1 MKSIKSTLAV
11 LTAGLALCAG
21 MAMAQ
26 DETAPAPPPG
36 ARHGMHR
43 PEMGGP
49 EFGMFLHQLNL
60 TDDQKTQV
68 KQIFK
73 SEKATMQP
81 LMQQEMAAHS
91 QLAQL
96 ITSGTFDQGKASA
109 IVAQESQTHL
119 QLELEHA
126 KIANQIFQQVLT
138 ADQKTKVTQILA
150 QHEQR
155 MQQHLQNQ
163 GQAPASNQ

>member
-1 MKSIKSTLAV
+1 
-11 LTAGLALCAG
+11 
-21 MAMAQ
+21 
-26 DETAPAPPPG
+26 
-36 ARHGMHR
+36 
-43 PEMGGP
+43 
-49 EFGMFLHQLNL
+49 
-60 TDDQKTQV
+60 
-68 KQIFK
+68 
-73 SEKATMQP
+73 
-81 LMQQEMAAHS
+81 
-91 QLAQL
+91 LAQL

>member
-1 MKSIKSTLAV
+1 VKSLKSTLGV
-11 LTAGLALCAG
+11 ITAALALCAG

-26 DETAPAPPPG
+26 DQTAPPPG
-36 ARHGMHR
+36 PKHAMHR
-43 PEMGGP
+43 GFRGGP

-60 TDDQKTQV
+60 TDDQKAQV
-68 KQIFK
+68 KQIFQN
-73 SEKATMQP
+73 EKATTKP
-81 LMQQEMAAHS
+81 LMQQEMSAHM

-96 ITSGTFDQGKASA
+96 ITSGAFDQAKASA

-126 KIANQIFQQVLT
+126 KIASQIYQQVLT
-138 ADQKTKVTQILA
+138 SDQKTKVTQILA
-150 QHEQR
+150 EHQQR

-163 GQAPASNQ
+163 EQAAPSQQ